1 MTRTPLIWLATVLEL
16 HPSLSMPILT
26 TLVVCRFFIP
36 AVFYAGYVGV
46 FSHYPK
52 TTDRRTYVRTPYVR
66 RTY

>member
-1 MTRTPLIWLATVLEL
+1 MARTPLIWLATVLKL

-36 AVFYAGYVGV
+36 AVFYVGYVGV

-52 TTDRRTYVRTPYVR
+52 TTDRRTYVLA
-66 RTY
+66 